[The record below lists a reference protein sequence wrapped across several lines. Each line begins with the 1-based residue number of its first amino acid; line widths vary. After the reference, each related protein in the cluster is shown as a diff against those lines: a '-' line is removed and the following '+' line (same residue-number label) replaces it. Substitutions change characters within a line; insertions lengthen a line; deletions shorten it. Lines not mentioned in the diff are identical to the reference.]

1 MPDTVEL
8 EYFLRSMEFELVA
21 AMVEKQEQAK
31 VEISLKRAPLESEG
45 IVASSEQADR
55 ISKT

>member
-1 MPDTVEL
+1 M
-8 EYFLRSMEFELVA
+8 A